1 MPDQLPQYMD
11 ADQLFSLKIPKAR
24 MKQISELKVWLV
36 SCDAIY
42 YLSFQI
48 SSFSGPCSEK
58 VGHPCDRI
66 YLSF

>member
-36 SCDAIY
+36 
-42 YLSFQI
+42 YLMYH
-48 SSFSGPCSEK
+48 
-58 VGHPCDRI
+58 VM
-66 YLSF
+66 